1 MIRAYESQWFPFIR
15 SARKNPD
22 FWGGGCTWGGK
33 GRLRLAVMYFSTN
46 LATFFVKA
54 EPVKDGR
61 LDRWG
66 NSETRDTQ
74 RSLGVF
80 DQISPPKNGEKLTKE
95 KMTAN
100 NKSNIPETKK
110 WLNWVFLRN
119 WEGDDIN
126 ILLWGDDTN
135 CFPACF
141 LDRNGGRMVGWIES
155 PPFAGGKKC
164 VCLFVC
170 LFVWLVGWLVCWL
183 FVWLVVWLVTVF
195 LCLFG
200 CWLLVGWKARR
211 GWFQFVENFRCL
223 KSLIS
228 PTALWLEKKPEV

>member
-1 MIRAYESQWFPFIR
+1 
-15 SARKNPD
+15 
-22 FWGGGCTWGGK
+22 
-33 GRLRLAVMYFSTN
+33 MYFSTN
-46 LATFFVKA
+46 LATFFCVMKA

-66 NSETRDTQ
+66 NSERRDTQ

-100 NKSNIPETKK
+100 NKKTSPKPK
-110 WLNWVFLRN
+110 RWLNSVFLRN
-119 WEGDDIN
+119 WEGDDIH
-126 ILLWGDDTN
+126 ILLWGHDTN

-164 VCLFVC
+164 DRLFVC
-170 LFVWLVGWLVCWL
+170 LFACLLACLLGWLVGLFGWL
-183 FVWLVVWLVTVF
+183 FGWLQYLFFCLVV
-195 LCLFG
+195 G
-200 CWLLVGWKARR
+200 CWLVEKQEEVG
-211 GWFQFVENFRCL
+211 F
-223 KSLIS
+223 SL
-228 PTALWLEKKPEV
+228 